1 MQRRPTEGVGRG
13 YEGGV
18 EDMRR
23 KVQDT
28 DVKGKKKGGKLHW
41 KNSLVLQKI
50 DRVRSGEKYF
60 KTFCSNLYFVPGYK
74 T

>member
-1 MQRRPTEGVGRG
+1 
-13 YEGGV
+13 
-18 EDMRR
+18 MRR